1 MMAQSKPADEPS
13 APAFLDINQDLAF
26 QRAEWSVQRLG
37 WLVMTVL
44 VILALVGLTGAGPL
58 ATAQVSDPGNALRVE
73 YSRFERVQA
82 ATEVQIELAAT
93 GRDPVELWIA
103 NEYLNAVELSFI
115 SPNPVETRTGA
126 DRQVFAFAPIEGA
139 TSIVVGLEF
148 RPKAAGM
155 LSATMG
161 IPNGGEV
168 AFRQFVYP

>member
-37 WLVMTVL
+37 WL
-44 VILALVGLTGAGPL
+44 
-58 ATAQVSDPGNALRVE
+58 
-73 YSRFERVQA
+73 
-82 ATEVQIELAAT
+82 
-93 GRDPVELWIA
+93 
-103 NEYLNAVELSFI
+103 